1 MTDNENIKDI
11 VENEEPIDETSTVF
25 STPAAHKDR
34 KKAGK
39 FALLILPIIATLVVA
54 LLASSIYFVVKYIA
68 IPVEEKTTQFTPQNT
83 LSYNPASLNKITV
96 TNKYNTLVFNSNVVE
111 SNGESSQVWTLE
123 GYDNSLIDS
132 ATINQLV
139 SYAAAF
145 QTFGEYAFD
154 ETADY
159 GFASP
164 LVKIDVESDTI
175 EPYSLTIGNSTA
187 DSSYC
192 YIRISSFPDKVY
204 LLSSGI
210 ATSFLVQPLDLAIS
224 DAIPGVQQTDKNS
237 KYFDQKG
244 SLATF
249 DSITLSG
256 RKFKEPLV
264 FTPNT
269 DNRFSSYATYICT
282 SPKLRVAD
290 KIDDIRALFE
300 AGPAASKVVSFD
312 QSAEKLK
319 EFGLDNPLWRITMKL
334 GSEKHTYLIT
344 PTDESNI
351 DFYVA
356 SSTDRMIRVV
366 TITNMQF
373 LDNEESG
380 FYFGFM
386 ALESIRDISEFSLKG
401 EINTTFKLDYD
412 TEESKYNITN
422 GGKEVVAESF
432 QTFYSQF
439 IQITAINFDTQT
451 ISAAA
456 DLTITMKHHDGSKDT
471 VVSFK
476 KINDTRYQY
485 YVGGIP
491 MGQIPSSGYNIIT
504 REINKLIP

>member
-1 MTDNENIKDI
+1 M
-11 VENEEPIDETSTVF
+11 
-25 STPAAHKDR
+25 
-34 KKAGK
+34 
-39 FALLILPIIATLVVA
+39 
-54 LLASSIYFVVKYIA
+54 
-68 IPVEEKTTQFTPQNT
+68 
-83 LSYNPASLNKITV
+83 
-96 TNKYNTLVFNSNVVE
+96 
-111 SNGESSQVWTLE
+111 
-123 GYDNSLIDS
+123 
-132 ATINQLV
+132 
-139 SYAAAF
+139 
-145 QTFGEYAFD
+145 
-154 ETADY
+154 
-159 GFASP
+159 
-164 LVKIDVESDTI
+164 
-175 EPYSLTIGNSTA
+175 
-187 DSSYC
+187 
-192 YIRISSFPDKVY
+192 
-204 LLSSGI
+204 SSGI
-210 ATSFLVQPLDLAIS
+210 ATSFLVQPLDLATS

-300 AGPAASKVVSFD
+300 AGPAASRVVSFD

-344 PTDESNI
+344 PTDDSNV

-366 TITNMQF
+366 TITNMKF
-373 LDNEESG
+373 LENEESG

-386 ALESIRDISEFSLKG
+386 ALESIRDISEFRLTG

-412 TEESKYNITN
+412 TEEAKYNITN
-422 GGKEVVAESF
+422 GGKEVVADSF

-439 IQITAINFDTQT
+439 MQITAISFDTQT

-456 DLTITMKHHDGSKDT
+456 DLTITMKHHDSSKDT